1 MNDDNKQMMEGAK
14 CQLSAAQLKE
24 QALRARMIDDAPTP
38 CEKERLRAEF
48 AEWNKQGKPIT
59 EGIAERARKMREA
72 WQSELWSR
80 IVALLEKGVALDPA
94 AIPESRRNQTLD
106 VLDIAVRVRNVLQSG
121 INVETIWDLVHIP
134 PQEFMKRRVMTSRR
148 WWLLIIDAIE
158 QALKTLTC
166 EQGDGR

>member
-1 MNDDNKQMMEGAK
+1 MER
-14 CQLSAAQLKE
+14 QFQPMSAAQLKE

-80 IVALLEKGVALDPA
+80 IVSLLEKGAALDPA

-106 VLDIAVRVRNVLQSG
+106 VLDIAVRVQNVLQSG
-121 INVETIWDLVHIP
+121 FNVETIWGLVHIP
-134 PQEFMKRRVMTSRR
+134 PQEFMKRRVMASRR

-158 QALKTLTC
+158 QALKLLTC

>member
-1 MNDDNKQMMEGAK
+1 MER
-14 CQLSAAQLKE
+14 QFQPMSAAQLKE

-38 CEKERLRAEF
+38 DEKERLRAEF

-80 IVALLEKGVALDPA
+80 IVSLLEKGAALDPA

-106 VLDIAVRVRNVLQSG
+106 VLDVAVRVQNVLQSG
-121 INVETIWDLVHIP
+121 FNVETIWDLVHIP

>member
-1 MNDDNKQMMEGAK
+1 MER
-14 CQLSAAQLKE
+14 QFQPMSAAQLKE
-24 QALRARMIDDAPTP
+24 QTLRARMIDDAPTP
-38 CEKERLRAEF
+38 CEKERLREEF

-80 IVALLEKGVALDPA
+80 IVSLLEKGAALDPA

-106 VLDIAVRVRNVLQSG
+106 VLDSAVRVQNVLQSG
-121 INVETIWDLVHIP
+121 FNVETIWDLVHIP
-134 PQEFMKRRVMTSRR
+134 PQEFMKRMVVRMTSRR
-148 WWLLIIDAIE
+148 WWLMIIDAIE

-166 EQGDGR
+166 EHGDGR

>member
-1 MNDDNKQMMEGAK
+1 MTAETK

-38 CEKERLRAEF
+38 CEKERLREEF

-59 EGIAERARKMREA
+59 EGIAERALKMREA
-72 WQSELWSR
+72 WQAELWSR
-80 IVALLEKGVALDPA
+80 IVALLEKGAALDPA

-106 VLDIAVRVRNVLQSG
+106 VLDVAVRVQNVLQSG
-121 INVETIWDLVHIP
+121 FNVETIWDLVHIP
-134 PQEFMKRRVMTSRR
+134 PQEFMKRRVLRMCSRR

-158 QALKTLTC
+158 QALKLLTC

>member
-1 MNDDNKQMMEGAK
+1 MER
-14 CQLSAAQLKE
+14 QFQPLSAAQLKE

-38 CEKERLRAEF
+38 DEKERLREEF

-59 EGIAERARKMREA
+59 EGIEERARKMREA
-72 WQSELWSR
+72 WRAELWSR
-80 IVALLEKGVALDPA
+80 IVALLEKGSALDPA

-106 VLDIAVRVRNVLQSG
+106 VLDIAIRVHNVLNSG
-121 INVETIWDLVHIP
+121 FNVETIWDLVHIP
-134 PQEFMKRRVMTSRR
+134 PQEFMKQRVLRTCSRR

-158 QALKTLTC
+158 QALKTLAC

>member
-1 MNDDNKQMMEGAK
+1 MER
-14 CQLSAAQLKE
+14 QFQPMSAAQLKE

-38 CEKERLRAEF
+38 CEKERLREEF

-80 IVALLEKGVALDPA
+80 IVSLLEKGAALDPA

-106 VLDIAVRVRNVLQSG
+106 ALNIAVRVHNVLQSG
-121 INVETIWDLVHIP
+121 FNVETIWELVHIP
-134 PQEFMKRRVMTSRR
+134 PQEFMKQRVLRMCSRR
-148 WWLLIIDAIE
+148 WWLMIIDAIE

>member
-1 MNDDNKQMMEGAK
+1 MTEETK

-38 CEKERLRAEF
+38 DEKERLREEF

-72 WQSELWSR
+72 WRAELWSR
-80 IVALLEKGVALDPA
+80 IVALLEKGSALDPA

-106 VLDIAVRVRNVLQSG
+106 VLDIAIRVHNVLNSG
-121 INVETIWDLVHIP
+121 FNVETIWDLVHIP
-134 PQEFMKRRVMTSRR
+134 PQEFMKQRVLRTCSRR

-158 QALKTLTC
+158 QALKLLTC
-166 EQGDGR
+166 ECGEGR

>member
-1 MNDDNKQMMEGAK
+1 MER
-14 CQLSAAQLKE
+14 QFQPMSAAQLKE

-80 IVALLEKGVALDPA
+80 IVSLLEKGAALDPA

-121 INVETIWDLVHIP
+121 FNVETIWELVHIP
-134 PQEFMKRRVMTSRR
+134 PQEFMKRRILKTVSRR

-158 QALKTLTC
+158 QALNTLTMERLC
-166 EQGDGR
+166 

>member
-1 MNDDNKQMMEGAK
+1 MER
-14 CQLSAAQLKE
+14 QFQPMSAAQLKE

-80 IVALLEKGVALDPA
+80 IVSLLEKGAALDPA

-106 VLDIAVRVRNVLQSG
+106 VLDSAVRVRNVLQSG
-121 INVETIWDLVHIP
+121 FNVETIWDLVHIP
-134 PQEFMKRRVMTSRR
+134 PQEFMKRRVMSSRR

>member
-1 MNDDNKQMMEGAK
+1 MTEERGCQPNFKGKEG
-14 CQLSAAQLKE
+14 
-24 QALRARMIDDAPTP
+24 LRV
-38 CEKERLRAEF
+38 EF
-48 AEWNKQGKPIT
+48 SEWNKQGMPIT

-72 WQSELWSR
+72 WRSELWSR
-80 IVALLEKGVALDPA
+80 IVALLEKGAALDPA
-94 AIPESRRNQTLD
+94 AIPECRRNQTLD
-106 VLDIAVRVRNVLQSG
+106 ALDIAVRVHNVLQSG
-121 INVETIWDLVHIP
+121 FNVETIWDLVHIP

>member
-1 MNDDNKQMMEGAK
+1 MTEETKG
-14 CQLSAAQLKE
+14 QLSATQLKE
-24 QALRARMIDDAPTP
+24 QTLRARMIDDAPTP
-38 CEKERLRAEF
+38 YEKERLREEF

-59 EGIAERARKMREA
+59 EGIEEMACKMREA
-72 WQSELWSR
+72 WRAELWSR
-80 IVALLEKGVALDPA
+80 IVALLEKGSALDPA

-106 VLDIAVRVRNVLQSG
+106 VLDIAIRVHNVLNSG
-121 INVETIWDLVHIP
+121 FNVETIWDLVHIP
-134 PQEFMKRRVMTSRR
+134 PQEFMKQRVLRTCSRR

>member
-1 MNDDNKQMMEGAK
+1 MTMER
-14 CQLSAAQLKE
+14 QFQPMSAAQLKE

-80 IVALLEKGVALDPA
+80 IVSLLEKGAALDPA

-106 VLDIAVRVRNVLQSG
+106 VLDVAVRVQNVLQSG
-121 INVETIWDLVHIP
+121 FNIETIWDLVHIP
-134 PQEFMKRRVMTSRR
+134 PQEFMKRRIFMMSSRR

-158 QALKTLTC
+158 RALKTLTC

>member
-38 CEKERLRAEF
+38 YEKERLRAEF

-59 EGIAERARKMREA
+59 EGIAERDRKMREA

-80 IVALLEKGVALDPA
+80 IVSLLEKGAALDPA

-106 VLDIAVRVRNVLQSG
+106 VLDVAVRVQNVLQRG
-121 INVETIWDLVHIP
+121 VNVETIWDLVHIP
-134 PQEFMKRRVMTSRR
+134 SQEFMKRRVMTSRR

-166 EQGDGR
+166 EQGD

>member
-1 MNDDNKQMMEGAK
+1 MER
-14 CQLSAAQLKE
+14 QFQPMSAAQLKE

-38 CEKERLRAEF
+38 YEKERLRAEF

-80 IVALLEKGVALDPA
+80 IVSLLEKGAALDPA

-106 VLDIAVRVRNVLQSG
+106 VLDVAVRVQNVLQSG
-121 INVETIWDLVHIP
+121 FNVETIWDLVHIP
-134 PQEFMKRRVMTSRR
+134 PQEFMKRMVVRMTSRR
-148 WWLLIIDAIE
+148 WWLMIIDAIE

-166 EQGDGR
+166 EHGDGR